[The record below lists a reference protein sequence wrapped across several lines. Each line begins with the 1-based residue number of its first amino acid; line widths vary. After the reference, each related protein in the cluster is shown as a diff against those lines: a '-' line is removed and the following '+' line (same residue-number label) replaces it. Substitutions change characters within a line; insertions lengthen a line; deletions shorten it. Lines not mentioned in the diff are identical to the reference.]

1 VKGDKANIKTIDVP
15 NQVSASSDLA
25 VLNS

>member
-1 VKGDKANIKTIDVP
+1 VKTDKANVKTIDVP
-15 NQVSASSDLA
+15 NQVTASSDLA